1 MIGGRS
7 QRKNNKNPKTMGA
20 IDTAAKILDEARARI
35 QANMAMHYRTEGGER
50 WINASGRSSD
60 AFKVELDGQN
70 KVLLVYR
77 GDDVAPLFSIQDGT
91 TGIAPISVLE
101 RWMSEKGLN
110 LNPWAV
116 RANIKKRGGTER
128 RVTPQDWVIQPAI
141 DEAME
146 ALRRDLPTVAAAAV
160 KEELFKGAKL

>member
-1 MIGGRS
+1 MS
-7 QRKNNKNPKTMGA
+7 A

-35 QANMAMHYRTEGGER
+35 QANMVMHYRTEGGDR

-60 AFKVELDGQN
+60 AFKVERDQD
-70 KVLLVYR
+70 KVMLVYR

-91 TGIAPISVLE
+91 TGIAPVSVLE
-101 RWMSEKGLN
+101 RWISDKGLN

-146 ALRRDLPTVAAAAV
+146 ALRRDLPPVAAAAV
-160 KEELFKGAKL
+160 REELFKR

>member
-1 MIGGRS
+1 MS
-7 QRKNNKNPKTMGA
+7 A

-35 QANMAMHYRTEGGER
+35 QANMAMHCRTEGGER

-60 AFKVELDGQN
+60 AFKVERDGD
-70 KVLLVYR
+70 KVTLVYR

-91 TGIAPISVLE
+91 TGIAPVSVLE

-128 RVTPQDWVIQPAI
+128 HSEHQDWVIQPAI

-146 ALRRDLPTVAAAAV
+146 ALRRDLPPVAAATV
-160 KEELFKGAKL
+160 REELFKR

>member
-1 MIGGRS
+1 MS
-7 QRKNNKNPKTMGA
+7 A
-20 IDTAAKILDEARARI
+20 IDTAANILDEARARI
-35 QANMAMHYRTEGGER
+35 QANMAMHYRTASGER

-60 AFKVELDGQN
+60 AFKVERGRD
-70 KVLLVYR
+70 KVQLVYR

-91 TGIAPISVLE
+91 TGIAPVSALE
-101 RWMSEKGLN
+101 RWISDKGLD

-128 RVTPQDWVIQPAI
+128 HLEHQDWVIQPAI

-146 ALRRDLPTVAAAAV
+146 ALRRDLPPVAAAAV
-160 KEELFKGAKL
+160 REELFKR

>member
-1 MIGGRS
+1 MS
-7 QRKNNKNPKTMGA
+7 A
-20 IDTAAKILDEARARI
+20 IDTAEKIMDEARARI
-35 QANMAMHYRTEGGER
+35 QANMAMHYRTANGDR

-60 AFKVELDGQN
+60 SFKVERDRD
-70 KVLLVYR
+70 KVRLVYR
-77 GDDVAPLFSIQDGT
+77 GDDVAPLFSIQEGT

-101 RWMSEKGLN
+101 RWLSEKGLN

-116 RANIKKRGGTER
+116 RTNIKKRGGTER

-146 ALRRDLPTVAAAAV
+146 SLRRDLPPVAAAAV
-160 KEELFKGAKL
+160 REELFKGMKL

>member
-1 MIGGRS
+1 MS
-7 QRKNNKNPKTMGA
+7 A

-60 AFKVELDGQN
+60 AFKVERNCD
-70 KVLLVYR
+70 KVMLVYR

-101 RWMSEKGLN
+101 RWISDKGLD

-116 RANIKKRGGTER
+116 RTNIKKRGGTER
-128 RVTPQDWVIQPAI
+128 HSEPQDWVIQPAI
-141 DEAME
+141 DDAME
-146 ALRRDLPTVAAAAV
+146 SLRRDLPTVAAAAV
-160 KEELFKGAKL
+160 REELFKR

>member
-1 MIGGRS
+1 MS
-7 QRKNNKNPKTMGA
+7 A
-20 IDTAAKILDEARARI
+20 IDTAVKILDEARTRI
-35 QANMAMHYRTEGGER
+35 QANMAMHYRTANGER

-60 AFKVELDGQN
+60 AFKVERGRD
-70 KVLLVYR
+70 KVMLVYR
-77 GDDVAPLFSIQDGT
+77 GDDVAPLSSIQDGT

-116 RANIKKRGGTER
+116 RTNIKKRGGTER
-128 RVTPQDWVIQPAI
+128 RVTPQDWIIQPAI

-146 ALRRDLPTVAAAAV
+146 SLRRDLPASAKAAV
-160 KEELFKGAKL
+160 REELFKR

>member
-1 MIGGRS
+1 MS
-7 QRKNNKNPKTMGA
+7 A

-35 QANMAMHYRTEGGER
+35 QANMAMHYRTSSGER

-60 AFKVELDGQN
+60 AFKVERDGG
-70 KVLLVYR
+70 KVMLVYR
-77 GDDVAPLFSIQDGT
+77 GDDVAPLSSIQDGT
-91 TGIAPISVLE
+91 TGIAPVSVLE

-128 RVTPQDWVIQPAI
+128 HSEPQDWVIQPAI
-141 DEAME
+141 DAAME
-146 ALRRDLPTVAAAAV
+146 SLRRDLPASAKAAV
-160 KEELFKGAKL
+160 REELFKGVKL